1 MQIIRSLFDRSP
13 YQLAIISGVLIG
25 CSYPPIP
32 GVTAWIGFVPLIH
45 IWLTQSPKES
55 ARWTFFAGVIS
66 HMIAFYWIGLNSG
79 ASLMAAFLSM
89 VASILYL
96 SAIWAA
102 FGWGMATMEK
112 RFGNSMAIMPFAW
125 ATMEW
130 LRSFGPLGFPWA
142 NLAITQTKFL
152 PLVQIADTTG
162 LEGVAFWL
170 ILLNILVY
178 ITICSVGESKT
189 QKKVLALVF
198 ILPWIFGSLRI

>member
-13 YQLAIISGVLIG
+13 YQLAIISGILVG

-32 GVTAWIGFVPLIH
+32 GVTAWIDFIPLIH

-102 FGWGMATMEK
+102 FGHVLFSSKMYCTSSTVA
-112 RFGNSMAIMPFAW
+112 RAAIEPYVIDKIR
-125 ATMEW
+125 TCH
-130 LRSFGPLGFPWA
+130 
-142 NLAITQTKFL
+142 N
-152 PLVQIADTTG
+152 
-162 LEGVAFWL
+162 
-170 ILLNILVY
+170 
-178 ITICSVGESKT
+178 
-189 QKKVLALVF
+189 
-198 ILPWIFGSLRI
+198 